1 MADFADKA
9 QEVAGRAKRTA
20 GDLTGNDD
28 LEAKGAADQAEAKV
42 KQGIDAAAD
51 KATEVKESV
60 SQAADVAQEKVS
72 HLAHETADAARQLH
86 LDDAASVARDNRV
99 IVAAIVAAAIA
110 ALLLARRA
118 RTETTRSRGSKV
130 TRSALAGVG
139 HALTR

>member
-9 QEVAGRAKRTA
+9 QEVAGRAKRSA

-28 LEAKGAADQAEAKV
+28 LEAEGAADQAEAEV

-51 KATEVKESV
+51 KAAEVKESV
-60 SQAADVAQEKVS
+60 SQVADVAQEKVS

-86 LDDAASVARDNRV
+86 RDDAASVARDNRV

-110 ALLLARRA
+110 ALLLARSG
-118 RTETTRSRGSKV
+118 RTR
-130 TRSALAGVG
+130 
-139 HALTR
+139 

>member
-1 MADFADKA
+1 MAEFADKA

-28 LEAKGAADQAEAKV
+28 LEAEGAADQAEAKV
-42 KQGIDAAAD
+42 KQGIDAAAE

-60 SQAADVAQEKVS
+60 SEVADVARDKIS
-72 HLAHETADAARQLH
+72 DLADGTADAARQLH

-110 ALLLARRA
+110 TLLLARRA
-118 RTETTRSRGSKV
+118 GTR
-130 TRSALAGVG
+130 
-139 HALTR
+139 